1 MKKDLGS
8 WALDNSKLVAF
19 LLIVLVCGGMM
30 SYYNM
35 SKLEDPE
42 IAVKQAMV
50 VTVYPGA
57 SPYQVELEVTD
68 VLEKGIRQVKYVS
81 DVTSRSMNDMS
92 MITVELA
99 KTCPDDEV
107 QQVWDN
113 LRRKVNDLQ
122 SSLPD
127 GARQSIVKD
136 DFGDVFG
143 LFYAM
148 TSDGFDYKELSDY
161 ANYVKRE
168 INTIEGISNVVVYG
182 ERKKCINI
190 SLYEDKMA
198 NLGVLPL
205 EVINT
210 MQGQNKTV
218 YSGYFETADSRIK
231 VAVNDKYTNV
241 DDISNVFIQGH
252 EDDQIRLRDIAKIEE
267 GWEEPVRNEMFYDS
281 KPALGILVSALH
293 GTDITKIGVKVD
305 EKIKELQSSRIPA
318 GISFNKVFFQSER
331 VTEALNTFL
340 INLVESV
347 IIVVLALV
355 LTMGLRSG
363 LIIGATLVFT
373 VIGSFAVLSMLD
385 GTLQRVSLGAFILAM
400 GMLVDNA
407 IVIIDGI
414 DVDLQRGV
422 DRRTAMIS
430 IGQKTA
436 MPLFGA
442 TLIAILAFL
451 PIFMSPD
458 TAGTY
463 VRDLFIVLAVSLLLS
478 WVLALTYVPLQAS
491 ISLTVKPKK
500 DGDEKQDKFTPI
512 LRKIL
517 MAGLSHRVTSII
529 IAVVLI
535 LISAYC
541 YKFLKQGF
549 FPDMNYNQLYIEYK
563 LHEGS
568 RSDVVRTDLEDIEK
582 YLMERSDIQHVTRS
596 IGGTPGRYNLVRS
609 IAEPSMSYGELIVDF
624 ESPEALVKSMDE
636 IQVYLTE
643 NYPQAYVRLK
653 RYNLMYKKYPVEVMF
668 KGPDPAVLRSLVN
681 QATEIMRNSDK
692 NCLVTTDWEDKVPYF
707 EVDYNQ
713 PVARAMGLS
722 RGDVGTSLLASA
734 GGIPMGVFYD
744 GNSTENIY
752 VKTVSKDGKPI
763 ESLSNVPVFAMIP
776 AITGILDPDAIK
788 GVFTGA
794 VTKEELLGQMFA
806 AKPLSQATNG
816 VSIKWDDPMVLRSNS
831 ERAMRAQSNP
841 MPGCSADAA
850 RADILEA
857 IEAIELPEGYTMSWE
872 GEYRASQDSMRYLF
886 KNFPL
891 AIVLIIA
898 ILIML
903 FNCFRKPIIIMC
915 CIPLIFVGVVPFM
928 LITGK
933 TFGFVAIVGVL
944 GLIGMIVK
952 NGVILMDEI
961 ALQLGKGGDPV
972 EALLTSSVSRF
983 RPVMMASL
991 TTILGMIPLLTDD
1004 FFGSI
1009 AVTIMGG
1016 LFIGTIIT
1024 LLFIPILYAVFFK
1037 IKVK

>member
-19 LLIVLVCGGMM
+19 LLIVLVCGGAI

-81 DVTSRSMNDMS
+81 DVSSRSLDDMS

-122 SSLPD
+122 SSLPE

-148 TSDGFDYKELSDY
+148 TSDGFDYKELGDY
-161 ANYVKRE
+161 AEYVKRE
-168 INTIEGISNVVVYG
+168 IHSIEGISNVVVYG
-182 ERKKCINI
+182 GQQKCINI

-218 YSGYFETADSRIK
+218 YSGYFETSDSRIR
-231 VAVNDKYTNV
+231 VSVSDKYKNV
-241 DDISNVFIQGH
+241 EDISNLYIQGH
-252 EDDQIRLRDIAKIEE
+252 EDDQVRLRDIAKVEE
-267 GWEEPVRNEMFYDS
+267 AWEEPVRNEMFYDS

-293 GTDITKIGVKVD
+293 GTDITKIGVQVD
-305 EKIKELQSSRIPA
+305 EKIRSLQGTRIPA

-331 VTEALNTFL
+331 VTEALDTFI
-340 INLVESV
+340 INLIESV
-347 IIVVLALV
+347 LIVVLALV

-363 LIIGATLVFT
+363 LIIGATLIFT

-385 GTLQRVSLGAFILAM
+385 GTLQRVSLGTFILAM

-414 DVDLQRGV
+414 DVDLQRGI

-478 WVLALTYVPLQAS
+478 WILALTYVPVQAN
-491 ISLTVKPKK
+491 ISLVVAKK
-500 DGDEKQDKFTPI
+500 TESDAKQDKFTKV

-517 MAGLSHRVTSII
+517 MAGLSHRITSII

-535 LISAYC
+535 LVSAFC
-541 YKFLKQGF
+541 YKYLKQGF

-568 RSDVVRTDLEDIEK
+568 RSSVVRSDLESIEK

-609 IAEPSMSYGELIVDF
+609 IADPSMSYGELIVDF
-624 ESPEALVKSMDE
+624 NSPEDLVKSMDE

-668 KGPDPAVLRSLVN
+668 QGPDPAVLHKLVD
-681 QATEIMRNSDK
+681 QATDIMRNSDK

-734 GGIPMGVFYD
+734 GGIPLTVFYD
-744 GNSTENIY
+744 GNMSENVY
-752 VKTVSKDGKPI
+752 VKTVDRDGEPI
-763 ESLSNVPVFAMIP
+763 ESLQNVPVFALIP
-776 AITGILDPDAIK
+776 ALAGIDFEAIK
-788 GVFTGA
+788 GLALGA
-794 VTKEELLGQMFA
+794 MTKEEVLSQMLA

-816 VSIKWDDPMVLRSNS
+816 VSIKWDDPMVLRYNG

-841 MPGCSADAA
+841 MPGYSADAA
-850 RADILEA
+850 RKDILDQ
-857 IEAIELPEGYTMSWE
+857 IEAIELPEGYSMCWE
-872 GEYRASQDSMRYLF
+872 GEYRASQVSMRYLF

-903 FNCFRKPIIIMC
+903 FNCFRKPIIILC
-915 CIPLIFVGVVPFM
+915 CIPLILVGVVPAM
-928 LITGK
+928 LLTGK

-1016 LFIGTIIT
+1016 LFVGTIIT
-1024 LLFIPILYAVFFK
+1024 LLVIPILYAVFFK